1 MVQDMSPTVLEWMS
15 IWLQQ
20 VQWSDFLY
28 SDWGLAFPW
37 SCVSLLHEGCDLTL

>member
-28 SDWGLAFPW
+28 SDWGLAFLGPVYL
-37 SCVSLLHEGCDLTL
+37 SFTKAVT